1 LCRKGQTF
9 LVPSGP
15 DLHLFFAIT
24 EEDNDGMQIL
34 VNVSS
39 IDPDISHD
47 PTCTLSKGDHE
58 FIKDPSYITYGRA
71 IERHKNFI
79 EQQVQKGVYKEKEDT
94 SVEVIE
100 KIRSGVK
107 KSPFS
112 KRAIK
117 DAYDRCVRAEEKRKK
132 NSG

>member
-24 EEDNDGMQIL
+24 EEDNGGMQIL
-34 VNVSS
+34 VNVTS

-47 PTCTLSKGDHE
+47 ATCTLSKGDHE
-58 FIKDPSYITYGRA
+58 FIKGPSYIAYGRA
-71 IERHKNFI
+71 IERHKKFI
-79 EQQVQKGVYKEKEDT
+79 EQQVQKGVYKEKEDA
-94 SVEVIE
+94 SAEVIE
-100 KIRSGVK
+100 NIRSGVK

-112 KRAIK
+112 KRVIK

-132 NSG
+132 KSG